1 MNRLLTNLLVLPA
14 LLLLGACAASTP
26 AATATTAPPDT
37 TRPAS
42 AKTAAVA
49 AEDLSKY
56 RPVFTPPALP
66 KATTGAAKPNVT
78 PTAHVNA
85 LIDQRLRDQ
94 AYTNQNVK
102 YTNGWR
108 ILVYI
113 GLERQD
119 AMNARRAIISR
130 YPQETDY
137 LTFKQPLY
145 RLFIGDYTTRL
156 EAEQAMLRL
165 RPLAP
170 KAEMQATQVLINK
183 TRF

>member
-1 MNRLLTNLLVLPA
+1 MNRLLTKVLALPA
-14 LLLLGACAASTP
+14 LLTLAACAASAP
-26 AATATTAPPDT
+26 AASPAASTPDT
-37 TRPAS
+37 TRPA
-42 AKTAAVA
+42 AAARPAVTD
-49 AEDLSKY
+49 DLSKY
-56 RPVFTPPALP
+56 RPVFSPPAAP
-66 KATTGAAKPNVT
+66 RPAAAKPSVT

-85 LIDQRLRDQ
+85 QVEQRLRDL

-102 YTNGWR
+102 YTNGYR

-119 AMNARRAIISR
+119 AMNVRRAVISR

-137 LTFKQPLY
+137 LTFKQPVY
-145 RLFIGDYTTRL
+145 RLFIGDYVSRL
-156 EAEQAMLRL
+156 EAEQALLRL

-170 KAEMQATQVLINK
+170 KAELQATQVLINK